1 MVNFADLA
9 ETAESAWAGIAV
21 STADAPITARA
32 SAAPR
37 SRVIRLV
44 ARKAAGVRGD
54 DMAIRSWGSG
64 LSLQQVSPETQVMKE
79 IDVTNATFE
88 AGVVLKI
95 KSHFDALL
103 GRGIASIDHDGTGER
118 LFATMVPVVA

>member
-21 STADAPITARA
+21 STADVPITASA

-64 LSLQQVSPETQVMKE
+64 LSLQQVSPDTQVTKGKLM
-79 IDVTNATFE
+79 
-88 AGVVLKI
+88 
-95 KSHFDALL
+95 
-103 GRGIASIDHDGTGER
+103 
-118 LFATMVPVVA
+118 